1 MTEFKTSEVL
11 GRRQSEVLG
20 RRKVARA
27 PSLTEQVTTALRKDI
42 MRGVF
47 ERGGPL
53 PSEQAMAREFGVSR
67 TVMREAIAR
76 LKADGLVV
84 TQQGR
89 GIFVA
94 SSSASLPFRLKAD
107 LEDVAALLKIIE
119 LRIGFE
125 VEAAGLAAKRRS
137 SADLKR
143 MRKAL
148 DDMAHAIE
156 DRDLERGVAADV
168 YFHTAL
174 CQATQNEH
182 FASLHE
188 FLSAYLMDSIHISR
202 YRTSRAQGLERSVQ
216 AEHEAIFKAIEAG
229 DAEAARASARAHIY
243 NTRARVNGSIGD
255 AI

>member
-1 MTEFKTSEVL
+1 
-11 GRRQSEVLG
+11 
-20 RRKVARA
+20 
-27 PSLTEQVTTALRKDI
+27 
-42 MRGVF
+42 
-47 ERGGPL
+47 L

-148 DDMAHAIE
+148 DDM
-156 DRDLERGVAADV
+156 
-168 YFHTAL
+168 
-174 CQATQNEH
+174 
-182 FASLHE
+182 
-188 FLSAYLMDSIHISR
+188 
-202 YRTSRAQGLERSVQ
+202 
-216 AEHEAIFKAIEAG
+216 
-229 DAEAARASARAHIY
+229 
-243 NTRARVNGSIGD
+243 
-255 AI
+255 